1 MGYGHTRYIT
11 VIRNK
16 PWKYQA
22 KSETKNNKAQSS
34 TERVLRMDIVVK
46 CAQYSL
52 RKAEMNGLIFLF
64 DYPLWESSSNVHP
77 FLFLKLRGERIG
89 YIILHI

>member
-22 KSETKNNKAQSS
+22 KSETKNNKAQSC
-34 TERVLRMDIVVK
+34 TERVFRMDIVVK

-52 RKAEMNGLIFLF
+52 RKPEMNGLIFLS
-64 DYPLWESSSNVHP
+64 DYPLEES
-77 FLFLKLRGERIG
+77 
-89 YIILHI
+89 Y